1 MMIMKRK
8 KEIRNFQEYLMNSWP
23 AKHYYFLNG
32 WILRFTEGVTSRANS
47 IFPIRYTGTQITL
60 DNDLELV
67 EKAYNAHGLEAVFT
81 IPDFHEPKNL
91 KEKLLNRGYQ
101 PYDHTTALGTKIED
115 IQPQKINE
123 DFEYFFFKTRIKE
136 ISDFL
141 SRYSKWNEIEQ
152 NIIQEIN
159 QRIIFPI
166 KCYMLTKL
174 NKEVTGT
181 LLAVLV
187 PQGYLYIGDVFVHP
201 DYRRQNIATSMLVK
215 LIEEWTLINGVG
227 FIWLQVE
234 RDNIKALNLYHKFG
248 MRKLYN
254 YYYMKKNLIAKP
266 SMIN

>member
-1 MMIMKRK
+1 MKLK
-8 KEIRNFQEYLMNSWP
+8 EEIRNFQEYLINSWP

-47 IFPIRYTGTQITL
+47 VFPIRYTGTQMSI

-67 EKAYNAHGLEAVFT
+67 EKAYKAHGLKAVFT

-91 KEKLLNRGYQ
+91 REKLLNRGYQ
-101 PYDHTTALGTKIED
+101 AYNHTSALGIKIED
-115 IQPQKINE
+115 IQPKKINE
-123 DFEYFFFKTRIKE
+123 DFEYFFFKTRVKE

-141 SRYSKWNEIEQ
+141 ARYSKWNEDEQ

-159 QRIIFPI
+159 QRIIIPK
-166 KCYMLTKL
+166 KCYMLTKF
-174 NKEVTGT
+174 NKKVIGT

-187 PQGYLYIGDVFVHP
+187 PQGYLYIGDVFIHP
-201 DYRRQNIATSMLVK
+201 DYRKQHIATSMLIK
-215 LIEEWTLINGVG
+215 LIDEWAVLHGVI

-248 MRKLYN
+248 MKKLYD
-254 YYYMKKNLIAKP
+254 YYYMKKN
-266 SMIN
+266 